1 VGAYFLRRILI
12 AFVVLFGITL
22 IAYTVLSLAPGD
34 PVLARLDPEQLSRMT
49 SAQVDQRRHELGLDQ
64 PIPIRYYHW
73 LADVVQGNL
82 GFSIVS
88 GRPIAEEMGPR
99 LLPSLSL
106 LSFAVIVALV
116 VGLPLGI
123 LSAVHQYGRS
133 DYLLSAITIFLI
145 STPTFVLGL
154 VALYVF
160 GVTLRVLPVGDLY
173 TFGKERDILDRLAHL
188 AMPGAILGLV
198 NAAPL
203 MRYTRASMVEVLSSD
218 YVTTARA
225 KGLAGRVV
233 LVRHALRNALI
244 PVIMVLGYLVPDLVA
259 GAVITET
266 VFNWPGLGQLS
277 VHAANDRDP
286 ALLMGV
292 ILIVGA
298 AVLLSS
304 IVADFAYSV
313 VDPRIR
319 YDQGR

>member
-1 VGAYFLRRILI
+1 MGAYFLRRILI

-133 DYLLSAITIFLI
+133 DYLLSAMKARNSML
-145 STPTFVLGL
+145 L
-154 VALYVF
+154 AL
-160 GVTLRVLPVGDLY
+160 LPGE
-173 TFGKERDILDRLAHL
+173 T
-188 AMPGAILGLV
+188 
-198 NAAPL
+198 N
-203 MRYTRASMVEVLSSD
+203 S
-218 YVTTARA
+218 TTATIWPCRWRTAIRSAFRA
-225 KGLAGRVV
+225 
-233 LVRHALRNALI
+233 
-244 PVIMVLGYLVPDLVA
+244 
-259 GAVITET
+259 
-266 VFNWPGLGQLS
+266 
-277 VHAANDRDP
+277 
-286 ALLMGV
+286 
-292 ILIVGA
+292 
-298 AVLLSS
+298 
-304 IVADFAYSV
+304 
-313 VDPRIR
+313 
-319 YDQGR
+319 